1 MVERTVKLEKINDVK
16 AFVEIMTT
24 FDYQVDIISGRYV
37 MDAKSILGIFSL
49 DLTQPLTLK
58 IHADECDDLLEAIAP
73 YIVQE

>member
-16 AFVEIMTT
+16 EFVETMTK

-37 MDAKSILGIFSL
+37 MNAKSILGIFSL

-58 IHADECDDLLEAIAP
+58 IHADECDDLLEAIKP
-73 YIVQE
+73 YLVD

>member
-16 AFVEIMTT
+16 EFVETMTK

-37 MDAKSILGIFSL
+37 MNAKSILGIFSL

-58 IHADECDDLLEAIAP
+58 IHADKCDDLLEAIKP
-73 YIVQE
+73 YLVD